1 VCCVPE
7 LRLSGAAR
15 DSVRPCGRLALVRRR
30 IISPKSFLSALAP
43 IAIIFCLAVA
53 GSAFGARKAGVVCK
67 QWSVS
72 GTWATFQ
79 TNDYHIAFRFI
90 QKGTAVTGVAT
101 LPAAEATRF
110 GFTGNTGKFKGT
122 LKGSHL
128 IVRVH
133 WPRKTTGQFLVG
145 QYMGTVSKTAIKG
158 TGRDITTPGATSVS
172 WTGKGSAKCV
182 R

>member
-1 VCCVPE
+1 
-7 LRLSGAAR
+7 LL
-15 DSVRPCGRLALVRRR
+15 LVQRR
-30 IISPKSFLSALAP
+30 IIGPKGFLSALVLVVAMV
-43 IAIIFCLAVA
+43 ICLAAA
-53 GSAFGARKAGVVCK
+53 GSAFGARKAAVTCK

-72 GTWATFQ
+72 GTWATYQ
-79 TNDYHIAFRFI
+79 TNDYHISFRFI

-110 GFTGNTGKFKGT
+110 GFTGNAGKFKGT
-122 LKGSHL
+122 LKGGHL

-133 WPRKTTGQFLVG
+133 WPRTTAGELLVA

-158 TGRDITTPGATSVS
+158 SGRDLTTPGAPSVS
-172 WTGKGSAKCV
+172 WSGKGSAKCV